1 MGIIGL
7 GGGSISLVSQLGSL
21 LGGRKFSYCLVP
33 FHSDP
38 IVESR
43 MSFGNGSEVL
53 GEDVVSTSL
62 VYKVDKTPYFVT
74 LEGISVGDKFVAFS
88 SSGKVS
94 RGNMFVDSGTPPML
108 YRKISMTDW

>member
-1 MGIIGL
+1 MFL
-7 GGGSISLVSQLGSL
+7 NWVLYLEAE
-21 LGGRKFSYCLVP
+21 FSYCLVP

-53 GEDVVSTSL
+53 GEGVVSTSL

-74 LEGISVGDKFVAFS
+74 PEGISVGDKFVAFS
-88 SSGKVS
+88 SSGKVFQQRIEHTLNS
-94 RGNMFVDSGTPPML
+94 VQKVAMS
-108 YRKISMTDW
+108 K